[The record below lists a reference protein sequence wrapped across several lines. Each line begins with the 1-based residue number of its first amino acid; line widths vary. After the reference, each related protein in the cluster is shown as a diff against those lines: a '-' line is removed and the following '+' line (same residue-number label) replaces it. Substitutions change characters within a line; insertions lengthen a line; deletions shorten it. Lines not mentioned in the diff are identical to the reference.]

1 MALARRIYATVT
13 WVLIGAVILLAMLV
27 VGVRIVGLTPYA
39 VISGSMEP
47 AYPVG
52 SLLYIQKTDA
62 TALQA
67 GDPVTYRMS
76 GGQIVTHRVIEV
88 VEDPV
93 MGRCYRTQGD
103 ANDTAD
109 GPLLSPSSVIG
120 KPVACIPMLG
130 YVSFYIQNPP
140 GTYVAMAAVFALL
153 GLTMLTDLIFP
164 KEEKKEDTPPPTE
177 ETPTDAVDNPC

>member
-1 MALARRIYATVT
+1 MALARRIYSTVT
-13 WVLIGAVILLAMLV
+13 WVLIGAVVLLALAL

-62 TALQA
+62 TALKA

-76 GGQIVTHRVIEV
+76 SGQIVTHRVIEV

-93 MGRCYRTQGD
+93 MGHCYRTKGD
-103 ANDTAD
+103 ANDTVD

-120 KPVACIPMLG
+120 KPVACIPLLG

-140 GTYVAMAAVFALL
+140 GTYVAMMLVA
-153 GLTMLTDLIFP
+153 GLMGLSLLTDLLFP
-164 KEEKKEDTPPPTE
+164 KEEKKEDSPTE